1 MTPSIIVV
9 GAAGRMGG
17 TIVELAGEEGIE
29 VAARVDRGAPAGA
42 PGWFAALESALAA
55 RPDGVVVD
63 VSSPE
68 GATARVDAVRAAG
81 RPLVEGTTALGSEAE
96 AALSRA
102 AETVAV
108 VVAPNFGPGIALLR
122 RALGDILAAAGPRW
136 DVAILDRHHRMKQD
150 APSGTAKLLAR
161 AAGDRGVE
169 ASVASF
175 RQGGV
180 VGEHAVHLSADDEE
194 LVLTHRAFSRRAFAR
209 GALLAARFA
218 AEAAPGRYGMDDVLG
233 LDVSGA

>member
-1 MTPSIIVV
+1 MNPSIIVI
-9 GAAGRMGG
+9 GAAGRMGS
-17 TIVELAGEEGIE
+17 TIVDMAGEDGFE
-29 VAARVDRGAPAGA
+29 VAARVDRRAPAGEA
-42 PGWFAALESALAA
+42 GWFPEVAEALAA
-55 RPDGVVVD
+55 VPGAVVLD
-63 VSSPE
+63 VSSPDDAE
-68 GATARVDAVRAAG
+68 ARVEAVRRAG
-81 RPLVEGTTALGSEAE
+81 RPLVEGTTALGSEVE
-96 AALSRA
+96 AALNRA
-102 AETVAV
+102 AGEIPV

-122 RALGDILAAAGPRW
+122 RALGEILSAAGPRW
-136 DVAILDRHHRMKQD
+136 DVAILDRHHRMKRD

-169 ASVASF
+169 AQVASF

-218 AEAAPGRYGMDDVLG
+218 ASAGPGRYGMDDVLG
-233 LDVSGA
+233 A